1 MIVVHRFT
9 HPEQAL
15 HLNSDMIVS
24 IEATP
29 DTVVS
34 LANEGKLVVIE
45 TPAQLTELICDWKAR
60 VLARALAN
68 PEPPR
73 LVVVPPRAPATAD

>member
-15 HLNSDMIVS
+15 HLNSDMVVS
-24 IEATP
+24 VEATP
-29 DTVVS
+29 DTVVTLS
-34 LANEGKLVVIE
+34 NEGRLVVIE
-45 TPAQLTELICDWKAR
+45 TPDELTELICDWKAR

-73 LVVVPPRAPATAD
+73 FAIVPPHEPAAVD